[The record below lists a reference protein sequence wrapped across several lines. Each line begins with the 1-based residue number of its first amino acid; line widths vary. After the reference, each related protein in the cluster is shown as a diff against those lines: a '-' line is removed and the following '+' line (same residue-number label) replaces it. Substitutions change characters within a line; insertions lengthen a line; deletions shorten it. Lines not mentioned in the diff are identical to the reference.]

1 MEQNNYLDDMLLDF
15 SNNSIPLENKE
26 QLLKMEFL
34 TIEQIFDQFPEI
46 RTEFNWSKEDL
57 EMLLE
62 SKLLLGKVEK
72 TNVFISKSSLK
83 QLIEYRNNV
92 K

>member
-26 QLLKMEFL
+26 QLFKMELL

>member
-26 QLLKMEFL
+26 QLLKMELL
-34 TIEQIFDQFPEI
+34 TIEQIFEQFPEI
-46 RTEFNWSKEDL
+46 RTKFNWTKEDL
-57 EMLLE
+57 EMLLD
-62 SKLLLGKVEK
+62 SNLLLGKIEK
-72 TNVFISKSSLK
+72 EEVYISKLSLK

>member
-46 RTEFNWSKEDL
+46 RTEFNWTKEDL
-57 EMLLE
+57 EMLLD

-72 TNVFISKSSLK
+72 RKVLISKLSLK

>member
-26 QLLKMEFL
+26 QLFKMELL

-46 RTEFNWSKEDL
+46 RTEFNWTKEDL
-57 EMLLE
+57 GMLLE

>member
-1 MEQNNYLDDMLLDF
+1 MEENNYLDDMLLDF

>member
-26 QLLKMEFL
+26 QLLKMKLL
-34 TIEQIFDQFPEI
+34 TVEQIFEQFPEI
-46 RTEFNWSKEDL
+46 RNKFKWTKEDL

-62 SKLLLGKVEK
+62 SKLLLGKIEK
-72 TNVFISKSSLK
+72 STVLISQSSLK
-83 QLIEYRNNV
+83 QLIDYRNNI

>member
-26 QLLKMEFL
+26 QLLKMELL
-34 TIEQIFDQFPEI
+34 TIEQIFEQFPEI
-46 RTEFNWSKEDL
+46 RTKFKWTKEDL
-57 EMLLE
+57 EMLLD
-62 SKLLLGKVEK
+62 SNLLLGKIEK
-72 TNVFISKSSLK
+72 EEVYISKLSLK

>member
-26 QLLKMEFL
+26 QLLKMELL

-46 RTEFNWSKEDL
+46 RTEFNWTKEDL
-57 EMLLE
+57 EMLLD

-72 TNVFISKSSLK
+72 RKVLISKLSLK

>member
-26 QLLKMEFL
+26 QLFKMELL
-34 TIEQIFDQFPEI
+34 TIEQIFDQFPQI
-46 RTEFNWSKEDL
+46 RTEFNWTKEDL